1 MKKKK
6 IIIGSII
13 GVVVIAL
20 IVTMVLTLNK
30 EQPKEEVTTTETTE
44 QVTVELPN
52 KIEETETETTQLAED
67 DDTLKIDNVEVQAPT
82 TTKAHKDNS
91 ATQKPVNKD
100 ENKGDNVG
108 IVINPQAPAPTPTT
122 YSCGSSGHH
131 CDSKEIHNFIVS
143 MEAKGCEHCGSHS
156 CPSFYATDKWGNA
169 GLDVTKCPEYS
180 KKKDPLYYCQD
191 CGKKVGN
198 GSNGTCMVF
207 TVDVECP
214 DCGASVSANTC
225 HSH

>member
-6 IIIGSII
+6 IVIGSII

-30 EQPKEEVTTTETTE
+30 EEPKEEITTTETTE
-44 QVTVELPN
+44 QVKVELPT

-67 DDTLKIDNVEVQAPT
+67 DDTLKIDDVEVKTPT
-82 TTKAHKDNS
+82 TTKAQKDNS

-108 IVINPQAPAPTPTT
+108 IVINPDAEEPNPTT
-122 YSCGSSGHH
+122 YSCGAPGHH
-131 CDSKEIHNFIVS
+131 CHGQATHNFIVS
-143 MEAKGCEHCGSHS
+143 LEQKGCEHCGSHS
-156 CPSFYATDKWGNA
+156 CPSFYTTDEWGQA
-169 GLDVTKCPEYS
+169 CVDVTKCPEYN
-180 KKKDPLYYCQD
+180 KKNDPLYYCQD

-198 GSNGTCMVF
+198 GSNGTCIMF
-207 TVDVECP
+207 TIDTVCDA
-214 DCGASVSANTC
+214 CGESVSARTC

>member
-6 IIIGSII
+6 IVIGSII

-30 EQPKEEVTTTETTE
+30 EEPKEEITTTETTE
-44 QVTVELPN
+44 QVKVELPT

-67 DDTLKIDNVEVQAPT
+67 DDTLKIEDVEVKTPT
-82 TTKAHKDNS
+82 TTKPQKDNGGS
-91 ATQKPVNKD
+91 QKPVNKD

-108 IVINPQAPAPTPTT
+108 IVINPDAQTPTPTT
-122 YSCGSSGHH
+122 YSCGVGGHH

-156 CPSFYATDKWGNA
+156 CPSFYVTDEWGQA
-169 GLDVTKCPEYS
+169 GIDVTKCPEYN

-198 GSNGTCMVF
+198 GSNGTCVMF

>member
-6 IIIGSII
+6 IVIGSII

-30 EQPKEEVTTTETTE
+30 EEPKEEITTTETTE
-44 QVTVELPN
+44 QVKVELPT

-67 DDTLKIDNVEVQAPT
+67 EDTLKIEDVEVKTPT
-82 TTKAHKDNS
+82 TTKAQKDNGT
-91 ATQKPVNKD
+91 TQKPVNKD

-108 IVINPQAPAPTPTT
+108 IVINPDAQTPTPTT
-122 YSCGSSGHH
+122 YSCGVAGHH
-131 CDSKEIHNFIVS
+131 CQGQETHNFIVS

-169 GLDVTKCPEYS
+169 ILDATKCPEYN
-180 KKKDPLYYCQD
+180 KKNDPLYYCQD
-191 CGKKVGN
+191 CGKKVGD
-198 GSNGTCMVF
+198 GSNGTCVMF
-207 TVDVECP
+207 TVDVKCP
-214 DCGASVSANTC
+214 DCGASVSGNTC